1 MYVIIKLF
9 LCFIGLIVKLRR
21 KITHSFFIHKT
32 FHDILI
38 KITAQ
43 TRYDERQ
50 VLSLEI
56 LKIDKSNTFQHEC
69 RNKKAHRSTTRLHE

>member
-32 FHDILI
+32 FRDILI

-50 VLSLEI
+50 VLSL
-56 LKIDKSNTFQHEC
+56 
-69 RNKKAHRSTTRLHE
+69 

>member
-43 TRYDERQ
+43 TRYDGRH
-50 VLSLEI
+50 VLSFLYE
-56 LKIDKSNTFQHEC
+56 KIKITPVFMANIFISGV
-69 RNKKAHRSTTRLHE
+69 

>member
-9 LCFIGLIVKLRR
+9 LCFIGLIVKLQR

-43 TRYDERQ
+43 ARYDGRH
-50 VLSLEI
+50 VLSL
-56 LKIDKSNTFQHEC
+56 
-69 RNKKAHRSTTRLHE
+69 